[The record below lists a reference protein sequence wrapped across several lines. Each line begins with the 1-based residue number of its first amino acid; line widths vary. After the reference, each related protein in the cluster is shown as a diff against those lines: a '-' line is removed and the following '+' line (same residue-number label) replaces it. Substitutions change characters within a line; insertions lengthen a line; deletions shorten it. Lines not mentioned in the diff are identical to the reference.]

1 MEVLSKSSPI
11 RTAPGTSAID
21 IAVSSLSFQDSYYRH
36 IESNVPSDDKTKNL
50 NFSILPSMTS
60 EWYPSESVIIT
71 EWKVT
76 KADGTALTKKD
87 QVGKKRERETEREGL
102 TDEPTD
108 RRMDIA
114 SHRDAR
120 HQGPNLL

>member
-21 IAVSSLSFQDSYYRH
+21 IAISSLSFSDSYYRH
-36 IESNVPSDDKTKNL
+36 IDSNVPSDEKTKNL

-60 EWYPSESVIIT
+60 EWYPSEAVIIT

-76 KADGTALTKKD
+76 KEDGTALKQKD
-87 QVGKKRERETEREGL
+87 QVGKKEKERQRE
-102 TDEPTD
+102 
-108 RRMDIA
+108 
-114 SHRDAR
+114 
-120 HQGPNLL
+120 